1 VGRQRDG
8 RRNFAGF
15 GKTFDQINVR
25 AFDKN
30 DAGSKSGEKFFPE
43 SAVTEQGLVPLFQ
56 KAGSVLQCR
65 FVACD
70 LDMNI
75 PSKTKNFVV
84 YNVRYQLGMNKSC
97 QLVIL
102 DHDFSLCSK
111 IDRYYAFLI
120 NIIMQNGLVNQ
131 VFY

>member
-1 VGRQRDG
+1 MGRQRDG

-84 YNVRYQLGMNKSC
+84 YNVR
-97 QLVIL
+97 
-102 DHDFSLCSK
+102 SLCSK